1 MSLPPD
7 FHIDRHG
14 TWRYRGSVIEREA
27 MVRLFAG
34 MLHKRGE
41 HYVLQTPEQVLRVR
55 VDDAPFLITDM
66 ELSADG
72 AELRR
77 IWMITDLGER
87 FMLCRE
93 HPLFLR
99 EDRGRGE
106 VRVYQRV
113 RDGMPAL
120 VHRNVFYRMAEM
132 AEIDGES
139 GMAGVR
145 SDGAFFALE

>member
-1 MSLPPD
+1 MSRPPD

-14 TWRYRGSVIEREA
+14 IWRYRGSVIEREA

-41 HYVLQTPEQVLRVR
+41 HYVLETPEQSLRVR

-66 ELSADG
+66 ECSAQDG
-72 AELRR
+72 VSH
-77 IWMITDLGER
+77 IWMITNLGER
-87 FMLCRE
+87 FLLGHQ

-99 EDRGRGE
+99 EDPERGE
-106 VRVYQRV
+106 VRAYQRV

-120 VHRNVFYRMAEM
+120 VHRNVFYRLAEL
-132 AEIDGES
+132 AGIDGES
-139 GMAGVR
+139 GKAGVR
-145 SDGAFFALE
+145 SDGIFFALE

>member
-1 MSLPPD
+1 MNQPPD
-7 FHIDRHG
+7 FHIDPQG
-14 TWRYRGSVIEREA
+14 SWRYRGSIIERES

-34 MLHKRGE
+34 MLQRRGE
-41 HYVLQTPEQVLRVR
+41 DYVLQTPEQVLRVR
-55 VDDAPFLITDM
+55 VDDAPFVVIDI
-66 ELSADG
+66 ECSVDDG
-72 AELRR
+72 VLR
-77 IWMITDLGER
+77 IWTITNLGER
-87 FMLCRE
+87 FLLGSE

-99 EDRGRGE
+99 EDPERGE
-106 VRVYQRV
+106 VRAYQRV

-139 GMAGVR
+139 GKAGVR